1 MNTLFA
7 YDFEEKTDSSIEYIF
22 LDILDHADD
31 YLTKSIHAVIGNFS
45 KAADALEIPF
55 ESVKGFDKKELESYY
70 KSIRRLNA
78 FFEKMHDRFQN
89 KQYFGDL
96 ELKSQ
101 FKAMSK
107 RLNTI
112 EITCFKYLMKDAPV
126 EQTQGHIKD
135 GLAKLSQEFIAQKLS
150 F

>member
-22 LDILDHADD
+22 LEVLDHADN
-31 YLTKSIHAVIGNFS
+31 YISKNFHPALDNFLS
-45 KAADALEIPF
+45 TVDSLEIPL
-55 ESVKGFDKKELESYY
+55 EDIKLFDKKELESYY

-89 KQYFGDL
+89 KEYFGDP
-96 ELKSQ
+96 ELKNQ
-101 FKAMSK
+101 FKTISK

-112 EITCFKYLMKDAPV
+112 ELTCFKWLMKSTPV
-126 EQTQGHIKD
+126 EKVPQYIKD
-135 GLAKLSQEFIAQKLS
+135 GLAKLSQESIGQKLS
-150 F
+150 S

>member
-1 MNTLFA
+1 MNTVFA

-22 LDILDHADD
+22 LDILSHADN
-31 YLTKSIHAVIGNFS
+31 YLEKSFHPVLDNFL
-45 KAADALEIPF
+45 KTLDDLEIPV
-55 ESVKGFDKKELESYY
+55 ENIRLLDKDELESYY

-78 FFEKMHDRFQN
+78 FFEKMHDKFQD
-89 KQYFGDL
+89 KQYFGDPG
-96 ELKSQ
+96 
-101 FKAMSK
+101 FKDRFKTISK

-126 EQTQGHIKD
+126 EKTPGYIKD
-135 GLAKLSQEFIAQKLS
+135 GLAKLSQETIAQKLS